1 MDLGFRFR
9 WYFRN
14 CALPDCIHYTQK
26 CICLF
31 QVRQERRSEAKKI
44 HSVDVLLFTLYVNES
59 LDAST
64 LNRRCVYVSYLD
76 SVNYLTPAS
85 FRKRVHQ
92 EMVIGYLDY
101 AKRRGFERVYIW
113 ACPPLKG
120 DDYVL

>member
-1 MDLGFRFR
+1 M
-9 WYFRN
+9 
-14 CALPDCIHYTQK
+14 
-26 CICLF
+26 
-31 QVRQERRSEAKKI
+31 RQTGRSEAKKI

-92 EMVIGYLDY
+92 EMVISYLDY

-113 ACPPLKG
+113 VCPPLKG